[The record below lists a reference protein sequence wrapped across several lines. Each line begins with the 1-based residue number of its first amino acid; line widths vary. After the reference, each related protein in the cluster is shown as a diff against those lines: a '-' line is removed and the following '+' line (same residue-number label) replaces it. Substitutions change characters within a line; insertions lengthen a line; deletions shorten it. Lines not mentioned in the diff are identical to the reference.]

1 MNNEFQVNI
10 ITLDQGLI
18 EIKNAQIIRIKS
30 KDYNLLIMKD
40 YLPIIGMIEGS
51 FEVISTKEEFKMENT
66 IAYYINA
73 NNLFRIIVKEEN
85 YG

>member
-1 MNNEFQVNI
+1 MNNEFQVHI
-10 ITLDQGLI
+10 ITLDRGLI

-40 YLPIIGMIEGS
+40 YLPIIGMIEGD
-51 FEVISTKEEFKMENT
+51 FEVISTKEEFKMENI

-73 NNLFRIIVKEEN
+73 NNLFRIIVKEDN
-85 YG
+85 HG